1 MFLKEAAEKANHI
14 VRDFLGRPQ
23 QREDNPF
30 QEEVLPIIDQPEQ
43 VQEQAFTPDLRIPK
57 TVLWSLRRNK
67 SLDPLTEIDESRL
80 EVLSTLAGIAT
91 LDRNFRYMDVNY
103 YADDEPPKIKWEKHV
118 SRRWKRLQ
126 LSALDQITQIDGE
139 FPVNILRNIASVTR
153 LADRPPVEGKK
164 PAEELRDKV
173 GNIEKYLI
181 GPAHENFLGSFSF
194 TWLPWHRSWE
204 GTNIQGPYDMFDDPS
219 DDMIIEFDS
228 GKRRVKTADDE
239 RRKVQQR
246 ACALLGTM
254 SHPSAIRQ
262 LVILGGIEWRGYTDV
277 VKKAFVQKGLEE
289 ASTDTLMN
297 NLHHMN
303 VNQTYA
309 AAREIGERGLN
320 QWEEAVKVAWTTS

>member
-1 MFLKEAAEKANHI
+1 
-14 VRDFLGRPQ
+14 
-23 QREDNPF
+23 
-30 QEEVLPIIDQPEQ
+30 
-43 VQEQAFTPDLRIPK
+43 
-57 TVLWSLRRNK
+57 
-67 SLDPLTEIDESRL
+67 
-80 EVLSTLAGIAT
+80 
-91 LDRNFRYMDVNY
+91 
-103 YADDEPPKIKWEKHV
+103 
-118 SRRWKRLQ
+118 
-126 LSALDQITQIDGE
+126 
-139 FPVNILRNIASVTR
+139 
-153 LADRPPVEGKK
+153 
-164 PAEELRDKV
+164 
-173 GNIEKYLI
+173 
-181 GPAHENFLGSFSF
+181 
-194 TWLPWHRSWE
+194 
-204 GTNIQGPYDMFDDPS
+204 MFDDPS

-239 RRKVQQR
+239 RRKIQQR
-246 ACALLGTM
+246 ACTLLGTM